1 MKKTSEMNLKLT
13 DSGHLLGIEVV
24 GDAVLVRDVV
34 VEVSAPGLD
43 RAHVEFEVLP
53 LGGLG
58 FLARVAL
65 SEETPGPCEVEG
77 GVGDL
82 GDILRTA

>member
-1 MKKTSEMNLKLT
+1 MGVFNLILT
-13 DSGHLLGIEVV
+13 DSGHLLGTEVV

-34 VEVSAPGLD
+34 VKISAPGLYG
-43 RAHVEFEVLP
+43 AHVEVEVLP

-58 FLARVAL
+58 FLTRVAL

-77 GVGDL
+77 GVRDL
-82 GDILRTA
+82 GH

>member
-1 MKKTSEMNLKLT
+1 M
-13 DSGHLLGIEVV
+13 SGHLLGIEVV

-34 VEVSAPGLD
+34 VEVSAPGLNG
-43 RAHVEFEVLP
+43 AHVEVEVLS
-53 LGGLG
+53 LGRLRL
-58 FLARVAL
+58 LARVAL

-82 GDILRTA
+82 GNILRAA